1 MEPTHSGSLE
11 ASLLSLGRL
20 DEALLELVKQMFEA
34 FGAAMYGLDLLAV
47 GTLNRSKAHIGGF
60 RTLLEAK
67 NLICAGA
74 LLRLQLDT
82 AMRFYA
88 AFLVDQPHD
97 FGLAVLRGERVRDI
111 RDRDGKKM
119 TDAYLAQK
127 LGEEF
132 AWVPRVYERTSG
144 YVRLS
149 STHLLSALG
158 ASEGAPEDE
167 RLLTIKISAEDKE
180 LPDSIYIEA
189 ADAFRAVPDV
199 FLRYVHGW
207 VFTKANPELVQK
219 WKKERDGRQHVVT

>member
-1 MEPTHSGSLE
+1 MEPTHSESLE

-20 DEALLELVKQMFEA
+20 DKAHLELGKQMFEA
-34 FGAAMYGLDLLAV
+34 FGGAMYGMDLLAA
-47 GTLNRSKAHIGGF
+47 GALNRSKAHIAGF

-97 FGLAVLRGERVRDI
+97 FALAVLRGERVRDI

-119 TDAYLAQK
+119 TDAYLAHK

-132 AWVPRVYERTSG
+132 TWVPRVYERTSA
-144 YVRLS
+144 YVHLS

-180 LPDSIYIEA
+180 LPDAIYIEA
-189 ADAFRAVPDV
+189 ADAFRAATDV
-199 FLRYVHGW
+199 FLRYVCGW

-219 WKKERDGRQHVVT
+219 WKDERDGRQHGA